1 MSNGAERMEYP
12 APLYGG
18 GPERDM
24 QLRQYLF
31 QMTDYINRLTGR
43 VEDLERALQ
52 AANEGA

>member
-1 MSNGAERMEYP
+1 MNGAERMEYP

-24 QLRQYLF
+24 QLRQYLY
-31 QMTDYINRLTGR
+31 QMADYINRLTAR